1 MNRKEEYHALLS
13 ELEQLPPELE
23 QTVERAVRRKRKLR
37 NKRRF
42 WGIPVGSLAACFLEP
57 VGTYQYC
64 GSLPRRLHGPHLS
77 PPPCN
82 TIMSSP
88 LGRPKQKWASP
99 HR

>member
-42 WGIPVGSLAACFLEP
+42 WGIPVGSLAACFLGFVLLVNP
-57 VGTYQYC
+57 VSYT
-64 GSLPRRLHGPHLS
+64 HLDVYKRQ
-77 PPPCN
+77 
-82 TIMSSP
+82 
-88 LGRPKQKWASP
+88 GRSAIGAKHCHLVPGLQVSW
-99 HR
+99 RI